1 MIAIVNLDKVRH
13 IFRAVFQ
20 GARAMNRLESLG
32 FIKWRVIAVLLIITL
47 TIQLIPSRFAD
58 LIRSKVCSGFVGL
71 AFFGFSVCQMVLSVI
86 TIDPDEAAARRG
98 FIIS

>member
-1 MIAIVNLDKVRH
+1 MLAIVNLDKVRH

-20 GARAMNRLESLG
+20 GARAINRLESLS
-32 FIKWRVIAVLLIITL
+32 FIK
-47 TIQLIPSRFAD
+47 RFAD

-98 FIIS
+98 FILS